1 MRPTQLISIL
11 LSLFMLMPSIL
22 RTSVLID
29 FALRHDYIAKVLCI
43 NQDKPE
49 LQCDGKCYLAQ
60 QFKKAEDNEK
70 KTLHNYIVTSSEIS
84 LFILPEDFFET
95 ILEQP
100 YYEIAETE
108 QVSSYVFISSTR
120 IDHPPEKV

>member
-1 MRPTQLISIL
+1 
-11 LSLFMLMPSIL
+11 MLMPSIL
-22 RTSVLID
+22 RASVLID

-100 YYEIAETE
+100 YYQIAEKE
-108 QVSSYVFISSTR
+108 QVSSYAFISSTL

>member
-1 MRPTQLISIL
+1 
-11 LSLFMLMPSIL
+11 MPSIL

-60 QFKKAEDNEK
+60 QFKKAEENEK
-70 KTLHNYIVTSSEIS
+70 KTLHNYIVSSSEIS
-84 LFILPEDFFET
+84 AFILTSFT
-95 ILEQP
+95 ILLEPLDKFVDKTIIYKQDYYTSTFLARAEQP
-100 YYEIAETE
+100 PE
-108 QVSSYVFISSTR
+108 QV
-120 IDHPPEKV
+120 